1 LDLLITSIVLL
12 VLFFATYSQRR
23 TWITLGSATLSI
35 ALVAGFVFFSTAQ
48 GSSQTHDGLAQL
60 AKRLPA
66 GWDQPALKLAAAIE
80 QASTSLART
89 RKEAAAHQP
98 ILAASISDWFS
109 WGSWSKTETKTEPE
123 AEPEAGPEPEPA
135 SDASADVPI
144 KWLLDEPATNET
156 FALSGTNVSDQ
167 PLRDVQAVLKPDS
180 GKGELALA
188 LDLEGRNGGAVIP
201 PGARFSL
208 AAATLTKA
216 DAKELGGAV
225 LSVSYVQDGKR
236 RASIMYLSPPTIAA
250 LTANN

>member
-1 LDLLITSIVLL
+1 MDLLITSIVLL
-12 VLFFATYSQRR
+12 GLFFATYSQRR

-35 ALVAGFVFFSTAQ
+35 ALITGFVFLSTAEE
-48 GSSQTHDGLAQL
+48 SNPVRDGLTRL
-60 AKRLPA
+60 AMKLPS
-66 GWDQPALKLAAAIE
+66 GWDQRALDLANAIE
-80 QASTSLART
+80 QASVAS
-89 RKEAAAHQP
+89 AAARKRAAERAPEP

-109 WGSWSKTETKTEPE
+109 WGSWSKTETETKT
-123 AEPEAGPEPEPA
+123 EPEAGPEPEPA
-135 SDASADVPI
+135 SEASADVPI

-167 PLRDVQAVLKPDS
+167 SLRDVQAVLKPDS